1 MQVRHKLVHEDEF
14 SVLGKG
20 LFESVEIEDNLS
32 LRITIIM
39 TDTSTVHCTMAP
51 PLFLG
56 VIFVYRMCG
65 FIHGIFFTFGF
76 EMIRKQLN

>member
-1 MQVRHKLVHEDEF
+1 MQVRLKLVHEDEF

-20 LFESVEIEDNLS
+20 LFESVDIKDNLS
-32 LRITIIM
+32 VRTTISM

-56 VIFVYRMCG
+56 VIFVYRICG
-65 FIHGIFFTFGF
+65 FIHGIYFTFGF